1 MLSCGSFAYDTGMI
15 RTVAG
20 HLPRN
25 VRYRSPR
32 DRRVQKTRQA
42 LLDAFFTLVLKAPYE
57 DITVRDIVVRAGV
70 GRSTLYEHFP
80 GKDAILAASLGGP
93 FAVLAD
99 ALQPRDNTAAL
110 TALLEHFWSNRAV
123 APGIFA
129 GPMRRRTVAVLVRLI
144 EQRLRAEAPARRA
157 ALLIP
162 ARLAAIQLAEAL
174 FAPIAAW
181 LAGQSACSAQQL
193 ALALR
198 KAALALTEALRG
210 GPPHHAGSRLRDC
223 LPPR

>member
-1 MLSCGSFAYDTGMI
+1 
-15 RTVAG
+15 
-20 HLPRN
+20 
-25 VRYRSPR
+25 VRQAIRSPR

-70 GRSTLYEHFP
+70 GRSTLYEHFS

-144 EQRLRAEAPARRA
+144 EQRLRAEAPARRT
-157 ALLIP
+157 ALLLP
-162 ARLAAIQLAEAL
+162 TRLAAIHLAEAL
-174 FAPIAAW
+174 FAPVAAW
-181 LAGQSACSAQQL
+181 LAGQSACSAQRL

-210 GPPHHAGSRLRDC
+210 EPPAPRRFAAQG
-223 LPPR
+223 LPATTVKC

>member
-1 MLSCGSFAYDTGMI
+1 VRQAT
-15 RTVAG
+15 
-20 HLPRN
+20 RN
-25 VRYRSPR
+25 TR

-42 LLDAFFTLVLKAPYE
+42 LLDAFFTLVLKSPYE
-57 DITVRDIVVRAGV
+57 DITVRDIVAHSGV
-70 GRSTLYEHFP
+70 GRSTLYEHFS

-110 TALLEHFWSNRAV
+110 TALLEHFWSNRTL
-123 APGIFA
+123 APGIFT

-144 EQRLRAEAPARRA
+144 EQRLRAEAPARRT
-157 ALLIP
+157 ALLLP
-162 ARLAAIQLAEAL
+162 TRLVAIQLAEAL

-198 KAALALTEALRG
+198 KAGLALTEALRAE
-210 GPPHHAGSRLRDC
+210 PPAPGRFAAQG
-223 LPPR
+223 LPATTVKC

>member
-1 MLSCGSFAYDTGMI
+1 
-15 RTVAG
+15 
-20 HLPRN
+20 
-25 VRYRSPR
+25 
-32 DRRVQKTRQA
+32 VQKTRRA

-70 GRSTLYEHFP
+70 GRSTLYEHFC
-80 GKDAILAASLGGP
+80 GKDGILAASLGGP

-110 TALLEHFWSNRAV
+110 TALLEHFWSNRTL
-123 APGIFA
+123 APGIFS

-144 EQRLRAEAPARRA
+144 EQRLRAQAPARGT
-157 ALLIP
+157 ALLLP
-162 ARLAAIQLAEAL
+162 TRLAAIQLAEAL

-198 KAALALTEALRG
+198 KAALALTEALGG
-210 GPPHHAGSRLRDC
+210 GPTGPRQFGRQG
-223 LPPR
+223 LPAMR

>member
-1 MLSCGSFAYDTGMI
+1 M
-15 RTVAG
+15 
-20 HLPRN
+20 
-25 VRYRSPR
+25 
-32 DRRVQKTRQA
+32 QKTRRA
-42 LLDAFFTLVLKAPYE
+42 LLEAFFTLVLKGPYE

-70 GRSTLYEHFP
+70 GRSTLYEHFS
-80 GKDAILAASLGGP
+80 GKDGILAASLGGP

-110 TALLEHFWSNRAV
+110 TALLEHFWSNRTL
-123 APGIFA
+123 APGIFS
-129 GPMRRRTVAVLVRLI
+129 GPTRRRTVAVLVRLI
-144 EQRLRAEAPARRA
+144 EQRLRAQAPARGT
-157 ALLIP
+157 ALLLP
-162 ARLAAIQLAEAL
+162 TRLAAIQLAEAL

-210 GPPHHAGSRLRDC
+210 GPTG
-223 LPPR
+223 PRQFARQGLGP

>member
-1 MLSCGSFAYDTGMI
+1 
-15 RTVAG
+15 
-20 HLPRN
+20 
-25 VRYRSPR
+25 
-32 DRRVQKTRQA
+32 VQKTRQA

-70 GRSTLYEHFP
+70 GRSTLYEHFC

-123 APGIFA
+123 APGIFS

-144 EQRLRAEAPARRA
+144 EQRLRAEAPARRT

-162 ARLAAIQLAEAL
+162 TRLAAIQLAEAL

-210 GPPHHAGSRLRDC
+210 EPPGPRRFAA
-223 LPPR
+223 